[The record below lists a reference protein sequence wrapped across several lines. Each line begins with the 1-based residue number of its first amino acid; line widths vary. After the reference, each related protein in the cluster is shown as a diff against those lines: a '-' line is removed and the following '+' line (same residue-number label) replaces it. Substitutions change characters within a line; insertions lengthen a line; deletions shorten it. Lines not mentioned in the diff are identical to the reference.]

1 VLAGVLAAFVA
12 GRTSD
17 QSLADFLNTQVFAD
31 SSLEQPNLTRRTP
44 PVSTPSSSDT
54 SARCPWNER
63 LSSTADNTAGDLD
76 HVEWCSR
83 LLTEA
88 RPHTLSRTPL
98 SLDQIGIWRIDSE
111 SG

>member
-1 VLAGVLAAFVA
+1 VLAAFVA

-63 LSSTADNTAGDLD
+63 LSSTADNTAGDLGL
-76 HVEWCSR
+76 VEWCSR

-88 RPHTLSRTPL
+88 PLIRCRGSTLLGPDRHPSDAL
-98 SLDQIGIWRIDSE
+98 
-111 SG
+111 